1 MSNQKAIERIKKLMR
16 LASKSTS
23 KGEAA
28 NALSQAQKLMAKHGL
43 QSDSPELSGVNEVK
57 AASKVQSVSVPTH
70 INALIRLIC
79 CAFGCHAIRTLNDER
94 NKLCINF
101 IGHAER
107 PAIAQYA
114 YEVLER
120 QLLKARKEFIGTLN
134 KRIKQG
140 TKVARADVFCVAWVM
155 AVDEKVR
162 AMTMNDDEWN
172 EIKAYREAQYPEV
185 VTTKERR
192 VSLKNTR
199 GGDTAA
205 IMAGHAAGK
214 DAQLNHGVDGRE
226 SEKLT
231 VK

>member
-43 QSDSPELSGVNEVK
+43 QTDSPELAGVNEVK
-57 AASKVQSVSVPTH
+57 ASSKTQSQSIPTH
-70 INALIRLIC
+70 ISALIRLIC
-79 CAFGCHAIRTLNDER
+79 SAFGCHAIRTLNDER
-94 NKLCINF
+94 TKLCITF
-101 IGHAER
+101 VGHAER
-107 PAIAQYA
+107 PTIAQYA

-120 QLLKARKEFIGTLN
+120 QLLKARKEYLGTLN
-134 KRIKQG
+134 KRIKQS

-155 AVDEKVR
+155 AVDEKVQKM
-162 AMTMNDDEWN
+162 AMSDDEIYQITTYRDNRWN
-172 EIKAYREAQYPEV
+172 DTSAPKTRQ
-185 VTTKERR
+185 

-205 IMAGHAAGK
+205 MMAGHAAGSE
-214 DAQLNHGVDGRE
+214 AQLNHGVDGRE